1 MSAQEPITAEK
12 LLANF
17 QSYGRPSDQ
26 WLVGS
31 EFERHLLWSDGTP
44 IPYFGEVG
52 VEALLNAFIS
62 EGWDPYYEGEHPIA
76 LFKNGANITLEP
88 GGQFELS
95 GAPYADLQPIHDESV
110 QFIKDIDRLVAGK
123 GVHQSA
129 LGFTPKAAIKDIGWV
144 PKGRYVIM
152 REHLGK
158 TGKLAHHMMKG
169 TCAVQASYDFA
180 DEAGAA
186 AKVQLATRLGPLTT
200 AMFANSPYKHGVDCG
215 MASWRGHA
223 WTQTDPRRTG
233 FPEAAVAFTF
243 ERWLDYLLD
252 TPMMFF
258 KDAGGNWLAAEGRTF
273 REWMADTDA
282 PPTEE
287 DWDLHM
293 TSVFPEVRIKKQI
306 EVRGADCV
314 SQDLAM
320 AFTALFKGLF
330 YCSKALSD
338 ATELSLRL
346 ATSGS
351 RDERFSEACRGGL
364 KGVVGGR
371 TYASWAEELITVADD
386 ALERCAPDDRKWLV
400 PLQAQI
406 ALGESPAHTLLR
418 TLGDT
423 PNMDALLRATHPL
436 CPTVK

>member
-1 MSAQEPITAEK
+1 MSTPQAITVEYLQK
-12 LLANF
+12 TF
-17 QSYGRPSDQ
+17 QSYGRPREQ

-44 IPYFGEVG
+44 IPYFGKVG
-52 VEALLNAFIS
+52 VKALLDAFIA

-95 GAPYADLQPIHDESV
+95 GAPYDDLQSIDDESV
-110 QFIKDIDRLVAGK
+110 AFINDIDRLVGGQ

-129 LGFTPKAAIKDIGWV
+129 IGFTPKAKIDDIAWV

-186 AKVQLATRLGPLTT
+186 AKVQLATRIGPLTT
-200 AMFANSPYKHGVDCG
+200 AMFANSPYKHGVNCG

-223 WTQTDPRRTG
+223 WTLTDPRRTG

-252 TPMMFF
+252 TPMMFY
-258 KDAGGNWLAAEGRTF
+258 KDATGNWLAAEGRTF
-273 REWMADTDA
+273 RQWMDSTDA
-282 PPTEE
+282 PPTESE
-287 DWDLHM
+287 WDLHM
-293 TSVFPEVRIKKQI
+293 TSVFPEVRIKRQI

-330 YCSKALSD
+330 YCNKALSD
-338 ATELSLRL
+338 TTELSLRF
-346 ATSGS
+346 AAHGT
-351 RDERFSEACRGGL
+351 RDERFREACEGGL

-371 TYASWAEELITVADD
+371 TYASWAEELLTQADS
-386 ALERCAPDDRKWLV
+386 ALERCAPNDRKWLK
-400 PLQAQI
+400 PLMAQVEI
-406 ALGESPAHTLLR
+406 GESPAHTLLR
-418 TLGDT
+418 RLGDE
-423 PNMDALLRATHPL
+423 PDMGALLKTTHPL
-436 CPTVK
+436 CPTRP